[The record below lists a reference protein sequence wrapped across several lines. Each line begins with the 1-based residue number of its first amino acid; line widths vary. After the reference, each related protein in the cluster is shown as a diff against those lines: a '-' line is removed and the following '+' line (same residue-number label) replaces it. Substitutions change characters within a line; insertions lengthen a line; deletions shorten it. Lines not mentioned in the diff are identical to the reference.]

1 MKLAILDLDGTV
13 YRGSE
18 PCPYAPEAICDL
30 VESGVAVRYLTNN
43 SAAEQEVVS
52 EKLMAMG
59 VPCEPD
65 WVYGT
70 GPAAARYCRDEGW
83 RRVFVVGE
91 PALERAV
98 QATGL
103 EVVDHDADV
112 VLAGICRGF
121 TYDWMNAALQCLN
134 AGSRFVATN
143 LDPTYPKE
151 HGRFEPG
158 AGSIIAAL
166 RTCSGR
172 DPILVGKPEPTM
184 VLQILQ
190 DCGVAPEDALMVG
203 DRPDTDLESGR
214 RANVPTWLVLTGVTF
229 EPIPGQ
235 PGSPDLRGLL
245 SINSN
250 PDW

>member
-18 PCPYAPEAICDL
+18 PCPYAPETICDL
-30 VESGVAVRYLTNN
+30 VEAGVAVRYLTNN
-43 SAAEQEVVS
+43 SAAEPEAIS

-91 PALERAV
+91 PALIRSVEA
-98 QATGL
+98 AGL
-103 EVVDHDADV
+103 ESVQENAEV
-112 VLAGICRGF
+112 VLVGICRGF
-121 TYDWMNAALQCLN
+121 TYDWLNNALQQLRQG
-134 AGSRFVATN
+134 ARFVATN

-151 HGRFEPG
+151 NGRFEPG
-158 AGSIIAAL
+158 AGSLIAAI
-166 RTCSGR
+166 RTCSER
-172 DPILVGKPEPTM
+172 DPIVVGKPEPTM

-190 DCGVAPEDALMVG
+190 DCGVAPGDAIVVG
-203 DRPDTDLESGR
+203 DRADTDLESGR
-214 RANVPTWLVLTGVTF
+214 RAGVPTWLVLTGVTF

-235 PGSPDLRGLL
+235 QGSPDLRGLL
-245 SINSN
+245 GLI
-250 PDW
+250 